1 MRRLLELALRLPAP
15 SREGGDSFVGLAF
28 LGLACS
34 LPPTPYCLYEYPVAR
49 LLTVGVRGGDGRS
62 DRSNRSDDR
71 SEVRSPGSA
80 GGAASAQPATAAAP
94 PLSAL
99 PAALLSLISP
109 ISVPGV
115 GGNLTALGVH
125 LGVRRVEEMRR
136 DRELQLESAR
146 LIKGRGWGRGRG
158 RSLGSGV

>member
-1 MRRLLELALRLPAP
+1 MRRLLELALRLPAL
-15 SREGGDSFVGLAF
+15 SRVGGDSFVGLAF

-34 LPPTPYCLYEYPVAR
+34 LPPTPYCRYEYPVAR
-49 LLTVGVRGGDGRS
+49 LLIVGVRGGDGRS

-115 GGNLTALGVH
+115 GGNLTALGV
-125 LGVRRVEEMRR
+125 RRVEEMRR

>member
-1 MRRLLELALRLPAP
+1 MRRLLELALRLPAL
-15 SREGGDSFVGLAF
+15 SRVGGDSFVGLAF

-115 GGNLTALGVH
+115 GGNLTALGV
-125 LGVRRVEEMRR
+125 RRVEEMRR